1 MTDRPSVLVIG
12 AGIVGI
18 ACGIHLIERGA
29 EVTLVD
35 PEPPGSLTSS
45 GNAGGLAST
54 EVMPIGAPGVIKRI
68 PGWLLDPLGPLSL
81 RWRHLPSMLPWLM
94 HFHRASVRQEV
105 ERISKGLS
113 SLLGRSMRDTHELVH
128 RARLQNL
135 ITERGA
141 ITVYENEKSRQLDA
155 LEWQIKRERGIIVEA
170 LDAASIKQMEPAL
183 HNVSCGYF
191 TPQWCNTTSP
201 IRLAESLASFLHSM
215 GAKFVRGR
223 VDAFQE
229 DDPLRPVVLDCS
241 VSSWDKV
248 IVAAGVWSAELC
260 RLLNESVLLESE
272 RGYNTTLSDPGI
284 NLNRQIIF
292 GDRKFVATEIEE
304 GLRIGGAAEFAGIHA
319 PPDYRRSERLLEI
332 AKTYLPDLNIS
343 DGKSWMGHRPSTPDS
358 LPVISKS
365 IRHPELYYA
374 FGHGHIGLTTAA
386 TTGHLIAQLA
396 MGEKPD
402 IDLSPYSIGRF

>member
-29 EVTLVD
+29 AVTLID

-54 EVMPIGAPGVIKRI
+54 EVMPIGAPGAIKRI

-81 RWRHLPSMLPWLM
+81 RWRHLPSMLPWLV
-94 HFHRASVRQEV
+94 HFHRASTRQEV
-105 ERISKGLS
+105 ERISKSLS
-113 SLLGRSMRDTHELVH
+113 TLLGRSMQDMRELVY

-141 ITVYENEKSRQLDA
+141 ITVYESEKSRQLDA
-155 LEWQIKRERGIIVEA
+155 LEWRIKRERGITVEA
-170 LDAASIKQMEPAL
+170 LDAVSIKQMEPAL

-201 IRLAESLASFLHSM
+201 GRLAGSLASFLHSM
-215 GAKFVRGR
+215 GAKFVRAR
-223 VDAFQE
+223 VEAFHE
-229 DDPLRPVVLDCS
+229 GDPMRPVVLDNT
-241 VSSWDKV
+241 VNRWDKV
-248 IVAAGVWSAELC
+248 VVAAGVWSAELC

-272 RGYNTTLSDPGI
+272 RGYNTTLPAPGI
-284 NLNRQIIF
+284 SLNRQIIF
-292 GDRKFVATEIEE
+292 GDRKFVVTEIEE
-304 GLRIGGAAEFAGIHA
+304 GLRIGGAAEFAGVHA
-319 PPDYRRSERLLEI
+319 PPDFRRSERLLEI

-358 LPVISKS
+358 LPVISRS

-396 MGEKPD
+396 MGEQPD